1 MKPNIAM
8 NPPPE
13 SLEIS
18 GGIFCIRTD
27 FRIWIQACELL
38 QNLKSTSDE
47 IFVKQLAELYELIFI
62 NEYPT
67 DAPAALKAI
76 TAFLQGYPEQM
87 TGKVQN
93 GTQTLSLCEDINEIV
108 LAIRNQSGLD
118 LSYRCKY
125 FHFWEFLLE
134 VKTLE
139 ERHYISR
146 IQQIRGYKGKDK
158 DMLRLKEQYALNS
171 QPSENELIAA
181 EELDELFYDS

>member
-1 MKPNIAM
+1 M
-8 NPPPE
+8 
-13 SLEIS
+13 
-18 GGIFCIRTD
+18 
-27 FRIWIQACELL
+27 
-38 QNLKSTSDE
+38 
-47 IFVKQLAELYELIFI
+47 FVKQLAELYELIFI

-139 ERHYISR
+139 DRHYISKL
-146 IQQIRGYKGKDK
+146 QQIRGYNGKDAQ
-158 DMLRLKEQYALNS
+158 MLRLKEQFAIR
-171 QPSENELIAA
+171 SEPTPGDLIAA
-181 EELDELFYDS
+181 EELDELSYDS